1 MNKNLTIRCSADDVQ
16 RWKDR
21 AVSDGRSLNN
31 WIIRTLNAHQT
42 VVMFEPTVS
51 EKPQISS
58 RTVSTANLEAD
69 PTKPTLPTSP
79 VPLVI
84 PCPTVFKVGS
94 GGFGMLLGNGMQVKF
109 KTADDQAVP
118 EVFRAGVK
126 AQIKKLGAK

>member
-58 RTVSTANLEAD
+58 GTASAPQSAGVSGL
-69 PTKPTLPTSP
+69 S
-79 VPLVI
+79 
-84 PCPTVFKVGS
+84 VFKVGS
-94 GGFGMLLGNGMQVKF
+94 GGFGMLLGNGKQVKF
-109 KTADDQAVP
+109 GDADDPAIP
-118 EVFRAGVK
+118 EVLRAEVK
-126 AQIKKLGAK
+126 AQIKKLAGGAK